1 MKGNVRDKAT
11 SVNQLRGL
19 NSIRFVRHRMLY
31 GKPIMNAH
39 GHVCCGLRHIHA
51 LNRSRD
57 VNDRHQTIHIM
68 KYIFPKQ
75 FGLHN
80 VLSSDVDPKE
90 TAQPFK
96 DYTLREQEV
105 KRTLLD
111 DAVRYSKIPRRLR
124 GKCENMIGIMRRRHA
139 RCSYTSL
146 LQHYCPI
153 RTSESPKSTTA
164 LDGTVLSLATP
175 AAQVSAYCRG
185 VVDRILLSRFWG
197 EGPTGVYNKT
207 RIMNEIHRF
216 VLMRRY
222 ESMTLHDVMHNMK
235 IANVHWL
242 APPDQSQGAKLAVS
256 DFQKRR
262 EIFAELIYYLF
273 DSFLIPLI
281 SSNFYVTDSSTSRNQ
296 LFYFRH
302 DVWKSL
308 SEPALSTMKLSMFE
322 ELQPSKI
329 KRLLSRRSLGT
340 SQVRLLPKESGL
352 RPIINLRRRGLSRT
366 KGDMVLA
373 RSINSILTPAFNVLN
388 YEKVE
393 REATFALNRC

>member
-1 MKGNVRDKAT
+1 
-11 SVNQLRGL
+11 
-19 NSIRFVRHRMLY
+19 
-31 GKPIMNAH
+31 MNAH

-57 VNDRHQTIHIM
+57 VKDRHQTVHIM

-80 VLSSDVDPKE
+80 VLSSDVNPKE

-96 DYTLREQEV
+96 DYTLREQEI
-105 KRTLLD
+105 KRTLLG
-111 DAVRYSKIPRRLR
+111 DAIRGSKIPRRLR
-124 GKCENMIGIMRRRHA
+124 GKCENMIAMMRRRHA

-146 LQHYCPI
+146 LQHYCPV
-153 RTSESPKSTTA
+153 RSSESPNSTTT
-164 LDGTVLSLATP
+164 LDGNVLNLATP

-185 VVDRILLSRFWG
+185 VVAQTFPSRFWG
-197 EGPTGVYNKT
+197 EGLTGTHNKT
-207 RIMNEIHRF
+207 RIMNEIDRF
-216 VLMRRY
+216 ILMRRY

-235 IANVHWL
+235 IADVHWL

-262 EIFAELIYYLF
+262 EIFAEIVYYLF
-273 DSFLIPLI
+273 DSFLVPLI
-281 SSNFYVTDSSTSRNQ
+281 SSNFYVTDSSTSRSQ

-322 ELQPSKI
+322 ELQSSKI

-340 SQVRLLPKESGL
+340 SQVRLLPKDSGL
-352 RPIINLRRRGLSRT
+352 RPIINLRRRVLNCD
-366 KGDMVLA
+366 KGEMVLA

-393 REATFALNRC
+393 RQTSFSSELC